1 MSTCLQPHAVGTSL
15 KIGLSSHFLSFFLM
29 SSETLPIFTEI
40 FFFLVVPVLFK
51 YNRMGVK
58 YLMTYAAFARCTS
71 VKILYGEETEV

>member
-1 MSTCLQPHAVGTSL
+1 
-15 KIGLSSHFLSFFLM
+15 M

-51 YNRMGVK
+51 YNRMGVE

-71 VKILYGEETEV
+71 AKILYGEETKL